1 MYVTLPS
8 KEKILLED
16 EIFHIA
22 EQDYYKNGVPGCS
35 KEVHVQTFIS
45 GYCLA
50 LQKSTQ
56 PVTSTIY
63 PYDQMK

>member
-1 MYVTLPS
+1 MLVTLPS

-16 EIFHIA
+16 EIFQLA

-50 LQKSTQ
+50 LQKFSNTKSNN
-56 PVTSTIY
+56 PGSD
-63 PYDQMK
+63 PNH